1 MSWEWKFSMSWK
13 LIGSTFLSL
22 SSSLHWQSDV
32 TWGMRWDERGGERGE
47 GVNGNRK
54 DETES
59 RSPPPLLS
67 SCVTFQAWGDVFQS
81 MVKCTLFKC
90 WWRNF
95 QWKNRKDE
103 TRSRSTLNP
112 LFFLKHIPGQGKN
125 PFHRKRENQHLYNE
139 HLTIDWKASLNFNN
153 SLHHWSS

>member
-1 MSWEWKFSMSWK
+1 MPNELWIKVCVGNWLVQPSYPSVLLCIGGQMSIEEW
-13 LIGSTFLSL
+13 
-22 SSSLHWQSDV
+22 
-32 TWGMRWDERGGERGE
+32 GETKEGVR

-67 SCVTFQAWGDVFQS
+67 SCVTFQACGDVFQS

-139 HLTIDWKASLNFNN
+139 HLTIDWNTSLNFNN